1 MRAVIENASGTSY
14 NLFTDENVEMKI
26 GMNGSWIQSGYS
38 TIYWSTARDM
48 ARFGLLILN
57 KGVWNDEV
65 IINDTTYFSDMI
77 NRSQDLNKSYG
88 YLWWLNGQETLIPP
102 GFTSVLE
109 SSLASNAPEDLIA
122 GLGKNGQFIDVVPSQ
137 NLVVI
142 RMGEAPENDL
152 VPINFHNDMWN
163 YLNAVLF

>member
-1 MRAVIENASGTSY
+1 M
-14 NLFTDENVEMKI
+14 L
-26 GMNGSWIQSGYS
+26 
-38 TIYWSTARDM
+38 
-48 ARFGLLILN
+48 
-57 KGVWNDEV
+57 
-65 IINDTTYFSDMI
+65 DMI

-122 GLGKNGQFIDVVPSQ
+122 GLGRNGQFVDVVPSQ

-142 RMGEAPENDL
+142 RMGEAPEDNL